1 MILLYLYIFGTD
13 PNTPVGKTIS
23 GLVSQGLNYLDTR
36 TDFWRQQKPMYA
48 RKHEKQMMKRE
59 NRSEGSNTAKLSP
72 NDYIIR
78 ELERID
84 QGNHV
89 LKIKGIYRLFNKIDV
104 LASLV
109 CPQVLSR
116 MGYQVISLKQSRYM
130 KAVQCL
136 LKNLKLIFCYSSSGR
151 QVFRKSETG
160 TAVSEHRQ
168 WFHGGHRTKQDGSH
182 CQLTQLYRKCTLRT
196 GQL

>member
-1 MILLYLYIFGTD
+1 MEQRGKSTFSWFCCTFDTD

-48 RKHEKQMMKRE
+48 RKHEKQMMRRE

-84 QGNHV
+84 QGKHF
-89 LKIKGIYRLFNKIDV
+89 LKIKGIYWHFEKMDGLAPLVYPYSVELVTRLF
-104 LASLV
+104 
-109 CPQVLSR
+109 
-116 MGYQVISLKQSRYM
+116 
-130 KAVQCL
+130 
-136 LKNLKLIFCYSSSGR
+136 
-151 QVFRKSETG
+151 
-160 TAVSEHRQ
+160 H
-168 WFHGGHRTKQDGSH
+168 
-182 CQLTQLYRKCTLRT
+182 
-196 GQL
+196 